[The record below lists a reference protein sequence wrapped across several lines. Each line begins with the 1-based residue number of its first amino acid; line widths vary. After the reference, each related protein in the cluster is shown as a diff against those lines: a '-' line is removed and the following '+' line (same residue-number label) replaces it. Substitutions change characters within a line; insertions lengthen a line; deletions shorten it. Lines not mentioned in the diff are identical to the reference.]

1 MVDVTPLEQAAMRA
15 SLKAFG
21 TAASAI
27 GFELA
32 LGAYTEA
39 QALQVIEAIVGCYVG
54 EMAAQHERSHYP
66 AVRMPGRTP
75 VRDPFQTS
83 LQDSSQH
90 STQDSLQTSDPNLS
104 ENPFEGMV
112 GDQPWEDAP

>member
-1 MVDVTPLEQAAMRA
+1 MVDVTPLERAAMRA

-21 TAASAI
+21 QAASAI

-32 LGAYTEA
+32 LGAYSEA

-83 LQDSSQH
+83 LQE
-90 STQDSLQTSDPNLS
+90 SLQTADPELS